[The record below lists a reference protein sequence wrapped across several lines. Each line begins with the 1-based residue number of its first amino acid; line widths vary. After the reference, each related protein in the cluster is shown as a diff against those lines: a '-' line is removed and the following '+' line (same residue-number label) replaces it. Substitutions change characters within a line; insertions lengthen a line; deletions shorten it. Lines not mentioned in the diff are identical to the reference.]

1 MKRIFINCLPVLFVF
16 AVSVISVHA
25 EPKDITEFL
34 TIAVQNANHALSSI
48 KKEDYAQATESLNQ
62 LEQLIALMEKNTPS
76 RGVEEII
83 SQAEE
88 LIRKN
93 ELSAASAKLLDARK
107 ELKTPKGK
115 GSPSASSTP
124 SVGPTLIISTACPL
138 C

>member
-1 MKRIFINCLPVLFVF
+1 MKRIIVKCLPVVLFFV
-16 AVSVISVHA
+16 VSVISVHA
-25 EPKDITEFL
+25 QSEVDITESL
-34 TIAVQNANHALSSI
+34 ALAVKKANLALSSI
-48 KKEDYAQATESLNQ
+48 KNEDYAQATESLNQ

-107 ELKTPKGK
+107 ELKKLAWYKSIHRCRQLIGK
-115 GSPSASSTP
+115 TEKY
-124 SVGPTLIISTACPL
+124 LKKN
-138 C
+138 